1 MQYLLND
8 TARGPKSLDGFIPAR
23 KDFIFKKSKS
33 LVQQIIVAV
42 TFSHLQVVSKRNEW
56 YYILCGQNQFIPM
69 AESSNKF
76 KGFWISRNI
85 SEKKSQLFWGVF
97 FEQGSYFG

>member
-1 MQYLLND
+1 
-8 TARGPKSLDGFIPAR
+8 
-23 KDFIFKKSKS
+23 
-33 LVQQIIVAV
+33 
-42 TFSHLQVVSKRNEW
+42 
-56 YYILCGQNQFIPM
+56 M